1 MRCTPYDVITDRIIQ
16 QLERGTVP
24 WRRPWNTAAGMPR
37 NLASGHA
44 YRGINPLLLHS
55 LGYEAQW
62 FVTFRQAKQRGG
74 HVRQGEHGA
83 PVVFWKWHDLED
95 RDSGEPKR
103 VPVLRYYT
111 VFNVQQC
118 ESVAAPA
125 VAAPER
131 EHSPIVAAERIVA
144 DMHEP
149 PIIRPGMAGACY
161 SPLEDVVSMPRP
173 EVFDSGEAYYATLFH
188 ELTHS
193 TGHTSRLDRGLGEQL
208 APFGS
213 PDYSREE
220 LVAEMGAAFLCGE
233 AGILEPQLPQS
244 AAYIAG
250 WSSMRLHRVRRLLTG
265 SWAARPTSRSS
276 SERS

>member
-1 MRCTPYDVITDRIIQ
+1 
-16 QLERGTVP
+16 
-24 WRRPWNTAAGMPR
+24 
-37 NLASGHA
+37 
-44 YRGINPLLLHS
+44 
-55 LGYEAQW
+55 
-62 FVTFRQAKQRGG
+62 VTFRQAKQRGG

-250 WSSMRLHRVRRLLTG
+250 WLQRLRNDRRLVVN
-265 SWAARPTSRSS
+265 AAAQGQKAADWILGRKADV
-276 SERS
+276 EVEQ